1 MSLWLVWRTMREADW
16 KERRVEEDSG
26 EVGHRRSGALET
38 VLMKGPGSSSLPG
51 PHLLEQTH
59 PKTA

>member
-1 MSLWLVWRTMREADW
+1 MREADR

-26 EVGHRRSGALET
+26 EVGHRRSGTLET

-51 PHLLEQTH
+51 PHLLEQTP